1 MPNTEQPTKE
11 PTAELPIEPSA
22 QQVPPKPTES
32 AEERVFHPHRH
43 GHVTIRPADGRVT
56 HLDPGVV
63 TFS

>member
-1 MPNTEQPTKE
+1 MPNTEQPMRADKKLPTEERAKKE
-11 PTAELPIEPSA
+11 PEGAA
-22 QQVPPKPTES
+22 ES

-43 GHVTIRPADGRVT
+43 GHVSIRPASTGVT